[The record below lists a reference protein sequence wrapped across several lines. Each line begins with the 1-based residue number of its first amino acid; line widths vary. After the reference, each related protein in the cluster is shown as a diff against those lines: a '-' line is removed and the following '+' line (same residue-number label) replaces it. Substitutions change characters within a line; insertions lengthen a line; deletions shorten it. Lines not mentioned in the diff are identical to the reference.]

1 MPENNP
7 YPESDDIRLN
17 SGREDIQ
24 RMLGNPPGWSLR
36 WGITAVLVAV
46 VLFIGLAWL
55 VKFPDVITARVVI
68 MTENPPVRI
77 FARSSGKI
85 SLLLAGD
92 KQAVE
97 AGEIIAVLEN
107 PARLEDIRQLES
119 LLPQLENVTD
129 PETLVQLQ
137 LPNGLQLGEMQNA
150 YASYQQAFQDF
161 QFFERQRGVFAQAA
175 SLQKQAE
182 YLAGLNTSLE
192 KQERTLIREVEIA
205 QRSFDR
211 NKGLLQSG
219 AISQLE
225 LEQSET
231 NYLQYRRQLENLQ
244 SQALNNKL
252 QIERLQSQI
261 LNLHQERAEESME
274 NWLATRELLSRL
286 VSELEIWKQAY
297 LITSPITGRLSLTR
311 VWGPQQFVQ
320 ASEEVAT
327 VVPGAGAGDIVGKA
341 FLPTFNSGKVKPGQR
356 ANIRLDGYP
365 YQEFGVLQGQVKSIA
380 LVPDQDTYLLDIALP
395 DSLTTT
401 YQRRIP
407 FAQELTGQ
415 ARIITEERRILER
428 VFDQMANLIK
438 NN

>member
-297 LITSPITGRLSLTR
+297 LITSPI
-311 VWGPQQFVQ
+311 
-320 ASEEVAT
+320 
-327 VVPGAGAGDIVGKA
+327 
-341 FLPTFNSGKVKPGQR
+341 
-356 ANIRLDGYP
+356 
-365 YQEFGVLQGQVKSIA
+365 
-380 LVPDQDTYLLDIALP
+380 
-395 DSLTTT
+395 
-401 YQRRIP
+401 
-407 FAQELTGQ
+407 
-415 ARIITEERRILER
+415 
-428 VFDQMANLIK
+428 
-438 NN
+438 